1 MVFEDIVAVLERAF
15 KLELSV
21 VQDAT
26 VFEVA
31 SEDGS
36 TKVQVLLQSV
46 SERKLVLLSAD
57 LGEPPSEGCEKLFR
71 TMLEANNLFSGTAG
85 ATLALDQTSGRFR
98 LQKYE
103 SPDELANDA
112 EGKLVSFIETALVWS
127 RSIAD
132 FRPSNE
138 EGDSPGDF
146 GAIQRLPG
154 RCRKGGPD
162 MPIVHLD
169 GLNISLDKFNEV
181 ADGKYNIGQLK
192 LSEDGKSVYRT
203 NNHKT
208 WTIFNSTKISPE
220 ESLAIKQ
227 AFCNALSNEGLAQDK
242 IDYVKRSL
250 GIFGS
255 KLELLKFGNIK
266 PLSAAEVREIIDM
279 YAGEINAKRMSAAKG
294 TEAAKMLKTSA
305 DIYNGVSK
313 KTMEDRETTRG
324 RINARTLDKIQTGAD
339 WSVNRLMDILEYPKN
354 GGTVSEETKGI
365 ALEFCLA
372 MQSKPTLLT
381 RGNRSI
387 ELEDAFIK
395 LKLEYNDKISADI
408 GLGGGRVFNIDTGLT
423 KSELHALM
431 RKVAGL
437 PEKIEETGNER
448 KVGAKD
454 VKERNKKLL
463 EDLSLLFELVNDQDA
478 YNAEVSEVA
487 ANLKPRN
494 GLKLTEEDRLN
505 HAKLKWRDKRMDPIV
520 TKLSMALTE
529 ARGFDDRNVKLVND
543 VREVCYGNKVIDAKK
558 LLDDISDVLFK
569 KPADPKKSA
578 HAGRNADP
586 LKNVDDAKLKNQ
598 IDDLG
603 ENLNINAILN
613 GN

>member
-1 MVFEDIVAVLERAF
+1 
-15 KLELSV
+15 
-21 VQDAT
+21 
-26 VFEVA
+26 
-31 SEDGS
+31 
-36 TKVQVLLQSV
+36 
-46 SERKLVLLSAD
+46 
-57 LGEPPSEGCEKLFR
+57 
-71 TMLEANNLFSGTAG
+71 
-85 ATLALDQTSGRFR
+85 
-98 LQKYE
+98 
-103 SPDELANDA
+103 
-112 EGKLVSFIETALVWS
+112 
-127 RSIAD
+127 
-132 FRPSNE
+132 
-138 EGDSPGDF
+138 
-146 GAIQRLPG
+146 
-154 RCRKGGPD
+154 

-294 TEAAKMLKTSA
+294 TEAAKLLKTSA

-372 MQSKPTLLT
+372 MQSKPDLLT

-520 TKLSMALTE
+520 TKLSKALTE
-529 ARGFDDRNVKLVND
+529 ARGMDRRNVQLVND
-543 VREVCYGNKVIDAKK
+543 VRQVCCGNKVIDAKK

-578 HAGRNADP
+578 HAGKSADAGKNADP

>member
-1 MVFEDIVAVLERAF
+1 
-15 KLELSV
+15 
-21 VQDAT
+21 
-26 VFEVA
+26 
-31 SEDGS
+31 
-36 TKVQVLLQSV
+36 
-46 SERKLVLLSAD
+46 
-57 LGEPPSEGCEKLFR
+57 
-71 TMLEANNLFSGTAG
+71 
-85 ATLALDQTSGRFR
+85 
-98 LQKYE
+98 
-103 SPDELANDA
+103 
-112 EGKLVSFIETALVWS
+112 
-127 RSIAD
+127 
-132 FRPSNE
+132 
-138 EGDSPGDF
+138 
-146 GAIQRLPG
+146 
-154 RCRKGGPD
+154 

-227 AFCNALSNEGLAQDK
+227 AFCNALGNEGLAQDK

-294 TEAAKMLKTSA
+294 TEAAKLLKTSA

-423 KSELHALM
+423 KSELHAQM

-437 PEKIEETGNER
+437 PEEVEEA
-448 KVGAKD
+448 GAKD
-454 VKERNKKLL
+454 VKVSKTKLL
-463 EDLSLLFELVNDQDA
+463 EDLGLLFELVNDQDA
-478 YNAEVSEVA
+478 YYADVNLFA

-494 GLKLTEEDRLN
+494 GLELTETDRMN
-505 HAKLKWRDKRMDPIV
+505 HAKLKWREKRMDPIV
-520 TKLSMALTE
+520 TKLSKALTE
-529 ARGFDDRNVKLVND
+529 ARGMDRRNVQLVND
-543 VREVCYGNKVIDAKK
+543 VRQVCYGNKAVDAKK

>member
-57 LGEPPSEGCEKLFR
+57 LGEPPPEGCEKLFR

-103 SPDELANDA
+103 SPVERRRGFSWRFWRNSSVTFPGFACIQVA
-112 EGKLVSFIETALVWS
+112 GKV
-127 RSIAD
+127 
-132 FRPSNE
+132 
-138 EGDSPGDF
+138 
-146 GAIQRLPG
+146 QK
-154 RCRKGGPD
+154 RKGGPD

-294 TEAAKMLKTSA
+294 TEAAKLLKTSA

-324 RINARTLDKIQTGAD
+324 RINARTLDKIKTGAD

-395 LKLEYNDKISADI
+395 LKLESLPTELSRHVPSRDLRASTGRENSRD
-408 GLGGGRVFNIDTGLT
+408 GGRGQ
-423 KSELHALM
+423 
-431 RKVAGL
+431 RKNR
-437 PEKIEETGNER
+437 GNRQRAESR
-448 KVGAKD
+448 REGRQGAQQ
-454 VKERNKKLL
+454 EIARRL
-463 EDLSLLFELVNDQDA
+463 EFAFRIGQ
-478 YNAEVSEVA
+478 
-487 ANLKPRN
+487 
-494 GLKLTEEDRLN
+494 
-505 HAKLKWRDKRMDPIV
+505 
-520 TKLSMALTE
+520 
-529 ARGFDDRNVKLVND
+529 
-543 VREVCYGNKVIDAKK
+543 
-558 LLDDISDVLFK
+558 
-569 KPADPKKSA
+569 
-578 HAGRNADP
+578 
-586 LKNVDDAKLKNQ
+586 
-598 IDDLG
+598 
-603 ENLNINAILN
+603 
-613 GN
+613 